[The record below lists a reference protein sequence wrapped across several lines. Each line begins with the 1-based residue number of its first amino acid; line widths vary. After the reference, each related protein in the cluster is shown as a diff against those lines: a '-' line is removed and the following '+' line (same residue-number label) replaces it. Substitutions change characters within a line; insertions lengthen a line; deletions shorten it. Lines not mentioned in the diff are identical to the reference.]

1 MGPKTH
7 FPFMPPV
14 FKFQPKGDEN
24 AIISL
29 FDLKR
34 ASFEDLMLEHWHPS
48 IKISD
53 IAEKGEEFI
62 RKKIC

>member
-1 MGPKTH
+1 
-7 FPFMPPV
+7 MPPV